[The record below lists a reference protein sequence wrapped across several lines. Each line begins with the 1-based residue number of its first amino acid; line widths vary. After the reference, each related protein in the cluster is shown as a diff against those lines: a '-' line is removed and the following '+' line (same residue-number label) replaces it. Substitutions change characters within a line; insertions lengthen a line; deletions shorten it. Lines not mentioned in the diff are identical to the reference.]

1 LVSRSARSRRGCGTL
16 ASKEDAMAGRIEGR
30 VAVVTGAGSGIGR
43 AIATRFAAEGA
54 ALVANDIA
62 EAGLASL
69 AGELRARGARIE
81 TRLGDVGRPE
91 VADATAELAVER
103 FGRLDIWVN
112 NAGGGLPTA
121 FESTDERAYRAELA
135 RNLDTAW
142 FGCQAALRVMKAQ
155 RAGVLVNLS
164 SGGALLA
171 SDGLHAYSA
180 AKAAILSLTRNLALE
195 YGPLGIRVNAITPGP
210 ILTPVFAEYLKTLPG
225 GGMNAGSH
233 VPLGR
238 LGRPEEIAA
247 AALFLASD
255 DASYV
260 SGATLA
266 VDGAITAVLT
276 PPRSA

>member
-1 LVSRSARSRRGCGTL
+1 
-16 ASKEDAMAGRIEGR
+16 MAGRIEGR
-30 VAVVTGAGSGIGR
+30 VAAVTGAGSGIGR
-43 AIATRFAAEGA
+43 AIALRFAAEGA
-54 ALVANDIA
+54 RLVANDVA
-62 EAGLASL
+62 EAGLSSL
-69 AGELRARGARIE
+69 ARELREGGVPVE
-81 TRLGDVGRPE
+81 TLVGDMSSAA
-91 VADATAELAVER
+91 VADATAALATR
-103 FGRLDIWVN
+103 SYGRLDIWVN
-112 NAGGGLPTA
+112 NAGGGLPTP
-121 FESTDERAYRAELA
+121 FERTTESLYRAELA

-142 FGCQAALRVMKAQ
+142 FGCQAALRVMRAQ
-155 RAGVLVNLS
+155 RSGAIVNLS

-195 YGPLGIRVNAITPGP
+195 YGPLGIRVNAIAPGP

-225 GGMNAGSH
+225 GGANAGAH
-233 VPLGR
+233 APLGR

-266 VDGAITAVLT
+266 VDGAITAVLS
-276 PPRSA
+276 PPHAA

>member
-1 LVSRSARSRRGCGTL
+1 
-16 ASKEDAMAGRIEGR
+16 MAGRLEGK

-43 AIATRFAAEGA
+43 AIALRFAAEGA

-62 EAGLASL
+62 EEGLAGLAR
-69 AGELRARGARIE
+69 ELRSGGARIE
-81 TRLGDVGRPE
+81 TLAGDMARSAIAE
-91 VADATAELAVER
+91 ATAALATQR
-103 FGRLDIWVN
+103 FGRLDVWVN
-112 NAGGGLPTA
+112 NAGGGMPTA
-121 FESTDERAYRAELA
+121 FEQTDEPAYRAELA

-155 RAGVLVNLS
+155 QSGALINLS

-171 SDGLHAYSA
+171 SAGLHAYAA

-195 YGPLGIRVNAITPGP
+195 YGALGIRVNAVAPGP

-225 GGMNAGSH
+225 GGAGAGSH

-247 AALFLASD
+247 AVLFLASD

-276 PPRSA
+276 PPRGA

>member
-1 LVSRSARSRRGCGTL
+1 
-16 ASKEDAMAGRIEGR
+16 MAGRIEGK

-54 ALVANDIA
+54 RLVVNDVA
-62 EAGLASL
+62 EPGLESLAS
-69 AGELRARGARIE
+69 ELRARGAQLE
-81 TRLGDVGRPE
+81 TLAGDMSRSE
-91 VADATAELAVER
+91 VADAVAARAAAR
-103 FGRLDIWVN
+103 FGRLDVWVN
-112 NAGGGLPTA
+112 NAGGGLPTPFA
-121 FESTDERAYRAELA
+121 RSDERFYRAELA

-142 FGCQAALRVMKAQ
+142 FGCQAALRAMKPRRRGA
-155 RAGVLVNLS
+155 VINLS

-171 SDGLHAYSA
+171 SDGLHAYAA

-195 YGPLGIRVNAITPGP
+195 YGPHGIRVNAIAPGP
-210 ILTPVFAEYLKTLPG
+210 ILTPVFAEYLKTLPSG
-225 GGMNAGSH
+225 GANAGAH

-238 LGRPEEIAA
+238 LGKPEEIAA

-276 PPRSA
+276 PPRAE